1 MNKRFDGKV
10 AVITGGASGMGE
22 ATVLTFLRG
31 GGKVVVAD
39 LNIEVDTFA
48 EFGDRVIMHRTDVGD
63 QSQVQALIEKAVSH
77 FGRIDCLVNN
87 AGTGN
92 LTASEDLMADELDR
106 VFKVNT
112 ASVVYACG
120 AAIPHMRRQGGG
132 SIVNN
137 ASIAGLLGDAAMPA
151 YNLTKAATVN
161 YTRSLAGAVGRDN
174 IRVNCVCP
182 GDVRTPMTTVLDSI
196 PKLRAAWNA
205 AAPLGRAAEASE
217 IAEAIA
223 FLLSDA
229 ASYIHGAILP
239 VDGGVTSQTG
249 LADLRPFLNEMKG

>member
-1 MNKRFDGKV
+1 MNKRFEGKV
-10 AVITGGASGMGE
+10 AVVTGGASGMGE

-39 LNIEVDTFA
+39 LNIEVETFKQ
-48 EFGDRVIMHRTDVGD
+48 FGDRVLMHRTDVGE
-63 QSQVQALIEKAVSH
+63 QSQVQTLIEKTVDH

-87 AGTGN
+87 AGIGN
-92 LTASEDLMADELDR
+92 LTATEDLQVAELDR
-106 VFKVNT
+106 VFRVNT
-112 ASVVYACG
+112 ASVVYACA

-137 ASIAGLLGDAAMPA
+137 ASTSGLFGDASLPA

-182 GDVRTPMTTVLDSI
+182 GNVNTPMSAVLLTI
-196 PKLRAAWNA
+196 PKLHSAWNA
-205 AAPLGRAAEASE
+205 VVPLGRAAEAAE
-217 IAEAIA
+217 IAEVIA
-223 FLLSDA
+223 FLLSDD
-229 ASYIHGAILP
+229 ASYIHGVALP
-239 VDGGVTSQTG
+239 VDGGLTSQTG
-249 LADLRPFLNEMKG
+249 LTDLRPYIADIKG

>member
-1 MNKRFDGKV
+1 MNNRFEGKV

-22 ATVLTFLRG
+22 ATVLAFLRG

-39 LNIEVDTFA
+39 INVEVDTFK
-48 EFGDRVIMHRTDVGD
+48 EFGDRVLMHRTDVGE
-63 QSQVQALIEKAVSH
+63 QPQVQALIDRTVSH

-87 AGTGN
+87 AGIGN
-92 LTASEDLMADELDR
+92 LTATEDLQVEELDR
-106 VFKVNT
+106 VFRVNT
-112 ASVVYACG
+112 ASVVYAC
-120 AAIPHMRRQGGG
+120 AAALPHMRRQGGG

-137 ASIAGLLGDAAMPA
+137 ASTSGLFGDAGLPA

-182 GDVRTPMTTVLDSI
+182 GDVNTPMSAVLQTI

-205 AAPLGRAAEASE
+205 AVPLGRAAEATE

-229 ASYIHGAILP
+229 ASYIHGAVLP
-239 VDGGVTSQTG
+239 VDGGLTSQTG
-249 LADLRPFLNEMKG
+249 LADLRPFIAELGG

>member
-1 MNKRFDGKV
+1 MDKRFEGKV

-22 ATVLTFLRG
+22 ATVLSFLRG

-39 LNIEVDTFA
+39 LNVEVNTFDA
-48 EFGDRVIMHRTDVGD
+48 FGDAVLLHRTDVGD
-63 QSQVQALIEKAVSH
+63 QAQVRALIEKAVSH

-87 AGTGN
+87 AGIGC
-92 LTASEDLMADELDR
+92 LTLSEDLTAEELDK
-106 VFKVNT
+106 VFKVN
-112 ASVVYACG
+112 AAAVVYACG

-132 SIVNN
+132 AIVNN
-137 ASIAGLLGDAAMPA
+137 ASISGLFGDAGMPA
-151 YNLTKAATVN
+151 YNMSKGATIN

-182 GDVRTPMTTVLDSI
+182 GYTATPMSEGLKEFPELID
-196 PKLRAAWNA
+196 AWNGA
-205 AAPLGRAAEASE
+205 IPLGRAGHPSE

-229 ASYIHGAILP
+229 ASYIHGAVLP

-249 LADLRPFLNEMKG
+249 LADLRPFLADMAA